1 MVISDY
7 YYILVYSGTLF
18 LLNSIILLY
27 NKNIEISL
35 YTFILFLTTV
45 MNWNVNFSKKYKN
58 IKKIDK
64 IYVSFII
71 LIIIKNI
78 IFKLQNN
85 YTENLQFYDI
95 LIIGFILQI
104 LFFYSLSLLCSFLN
118 HPKKSIFH
126 SIMHLNGFVMN
137 LFITNTYTKIF

>member
-1 MVISDY
+1 MESKKNIVFLGMMGSGKTSIG
-7 YYILVYSGTLF
+7 ILV
-18 LLNSIILLY
+18 
-27 NKNIEISL
+27 
-35 YTFILFLTTV
+35 
-45 MNWNVNFSKKYKN
+45 SKK
-58 IKKIDK
+58 
-64 IYVSFII
+64 
-71 LIIIKNI
+71 L
-78 IFKLQNN
+78 
-85 YTENLQFYDI
+85 NLQFYDI